1 MYGILL
7 THVPLYKCLIRVV
20 TSKSIV
26 DAMWYESVAA
36 FSNLLQIKNSIKN

>member
-1 MYGILL
+1 VYGTLL
-7 THVPLYKCLIRVV
+7 THVPLYKCPIRVV
-20 TSKSIV
+20 TLKSTV